1 MTNTDFTEFLSTSTP
16 VGNLQ
21 GGVMNTIIRG
31 KKLAILLLS
40 SCLSA
45 SSILAFSSPAQ
56 AAELCAK
63 DKVYLVQSGRGL
75 ENPYYAFVNKG
86 AEAFAKSVNLKSNW
100 ISSEGDSQKQLSQIT
115 SIVNE
120 HKNCAVINVDPNESA
135 ILPAILDVAK
145 AKGAHVIVQWNRPK
159 GVTPKV
165 YGDTFVAFMS
175 ENGYNQGYG
184 SAIALLKAMGG
195 KGSIVALQGIL
206 DNVPAQTRYAGL
218 QAALKE
224 YPKVKLLE
232 QQTANWDQNEAQKLT
247 QTFLT
252 KYGKKITGVWTA
264 NDSMGLGALA
274 ALKAKKRTEVP
285 VVGTDGLTQVLKLI
299 EKGNGKS
306 GFIAT
311 SVPGGAVQGAIGLAI
326 GYQAAIGTHNVAT
339 AKAEYRAFY
348 LKTNIATKANIKATL
363 ALAEDPVPALN
374 FKDIWSVVG
383 DVVPENL

>member
-1 MTNTDFTEFLSTSTP
+1 
-16 VGNLQ
+16 
-21 GGVMNTIIRG
+21 MNTVIRG
-31 KKLAILLLS
+31 RKLAILLLA
-40 SCLSA
+40 SCVST
-45 SSILAFSSPAQ
+45 SSIFAFSSPAQ
-56 AAELCAK
+56 GQTAGAKCAK

-120 HKNCAVINVDPNESA
+120 YKNCAVINVDPNESA

-175 ENGYNQGYG
+175 ENGFNQGYG

-224 YPKVKLLE
+224 YPKVKLLA

-274 ALKAKKRTEVP
+274 ALTAKKRTEVP

-299 EKGNGKS
+299 AKGNGKS

-326 GYQAAIGTHNVAT
+326 GYQAAIGEHIVAT
-339 AKAEYRAFY
+339 AKPEYRAFY
-348 LKTNIATKANIKATL
+348 LKTNIATKANITETL

>member
-1 MTNTDFTEFLSTSTP
+1 MSRKYL
-16 VGNLQ
+16 GQ
-21 GGVMNTIIRG
+21 GS
-31 KKLAILLLS
+31 LLLAT
-40 SCLSA
+40 CLALTTLTVSSA
-45 SSILAFSSPAQ
+45 S
-56 AAELCAK
+56 AATPCAK
-63 DKVYLVQSGRGL
+63 DKIKLVQSGRGL

-86 AEAFAKSVNLKSNW
+86 AEAFAKSVNLTHEW

-115 SIVNE
+115 TLVTQ

-145 AKGAHVIVQWNRPK
+145 AQGAHVIVQWNRPK
-159 GVTPKV
+159 GVTPIV
-165 YGDTFVAFMS
+165 YGDTFAAFMS

-184 SAIALLKAMGG
+184 SAVALLKAMGG

-224 YPKVKLLE
+224 YPKVKLLA
-232 QQTANWDQNEAQKLT
+232 QATANWDQNEAQKLT
-247 QTFLT
+247 QTYLT

-274 ALKAKKRTEVP
+274 ALKAKKYNTVP

-299 EKGNGKS
+299 AKGNGKS

-311 SVPGGAVQGAIGLAI
+311 SVPGGAIQGGHGLAI
-326 GYQAAIGTHNVAT
+326 GYAIATGTVDIKSLAA
-339 AKAEYRAFY
+339 AKRAFY
-348 LKTNIATKANIKATL
+348 LKTNIATKANIAATL
-363 ALAEDPVPALN
+363 KLAEDPVPSLD
-374 FKDIWSVVG
+374 FKDPWSVLG
-383 DVVPENL
+383 DAVPESL